1 MILRAF
7 DAVVRC
13 MNALGSLWIVLI
25 MILLNADV
33 IGRYVFNS
41 PVRGVPLVIS
51 MSLIA
56 IVALQLGDALFA
68 GRMTRNAALI
78 SRILK
83 TNPTLGRALN
93 ALYCLIGAVFMAA
106 IVWFS
111 VPIFDKAWESE
122 SYLGNRGD
130 FTLPDWPFKLLIV
143 IGGTVTAIQYLR
155 LAVINL
161 CMALGLP
168 TSTIQIPE
176 LDIPELETL
185 D

>member
-1 MILRAF
+1 MILRVF

-56 IVALQLGDALFA
+56 IVSLQLADSLFA
-68 GRMTRNAALI
+68 GRMTRNAAVI
-78 SRILK
+78 GRILERQ
-83 TNPTLGRALN
+83 PRLGRALN
-93 ALYCLIGAVFMAA
+93 GFYYVIGAVFLGA
-106 IVWFS
+106 VYWFS
-111 VPIFDKAWESE
+111 IPFAGKAGITD
-122 SYLGNRGD
+122 SYLGQRGD
-130 FTLPDWPFKLLIV
+130 FMLPDWPFKFLIV
-143 IGGTVTAIQYLR
+143 LGSALTAIQYVR
-155 LAVINL
+155 LAVINIRA
-161 CMALGLP
+161 ALGIP
-168 TSTIQIPE
+168 TE
-176 LDIPELETL
+176 GLDIPELETL